1 MNTGSHNSGLSETET
16 LSRGVF
22 IMGKEDRGFISV
34 TNSINEVKNL
44 FVGNEIPQEGEVL
57 ELVVVKSKT
66 TDDSCALVLKLR
78 SVQD

>member
-1 MNTGSHNSGLSETET
+1 
-16 LSRGVF
+16 
-22 IMGKEDRGFISV
+22 MGKEDRGFISV